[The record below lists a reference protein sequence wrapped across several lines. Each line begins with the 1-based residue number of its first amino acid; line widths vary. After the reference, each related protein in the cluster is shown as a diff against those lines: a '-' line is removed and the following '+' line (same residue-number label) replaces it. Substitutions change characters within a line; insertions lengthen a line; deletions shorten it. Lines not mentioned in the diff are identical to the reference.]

1 MKKRFGI
8 PAALLAAA
16 LLAACG
22 ASSDSYA
29 SSASVANGSYYD
41 ESAAMEGEYGG
52 TDSGSTTPTLDPAVQ
67 NTEQKIVYTADMRIE
82 ATDFAAARTAFL
94 AAVEDTGA
102 WLEHT
107 YVSGCEEDHDR
118 YASYT
123 VRVPAENYRDFLE
136 QAGKGGSVSSLSE
149 DARNITENYIDV
161 QARLTA
167 LEAQRERLNALADKA
182 ETTADLLEIE
192 NQLTDVQY
200 ELESYTGKLRA
211 MDSQVMYST
220 VEATLN
226 EVAVYSP
233 TASTSFGQRIADAF
247 SEGGAGF
254 VSFVQGLAIAIVY
267 LWPLLLIVAA
277 VIAAV
282 ILWRRKHPRKPKPRP
297 AAPAP
302 AAYEPPAETQNQP
315 KYKQ

>member
-1 MKKRFGI
+1 MKKRLGI
-8 PAALLAAA
+8 PAALLAAV

-29 SSASVANGSYYD
+29 SSASAANGSYYD
-41 ESAAMEGEYGG
+41 ESTVMEGEYGG
-52 TDSGSTTPTLDPAVQ
+52 TDSGSTTPSLDPSAQ

-82 ATDFAAARTAFL
+82 ATDFAAARDAFL
-94 AAVEDTGA
+94 AAVEDTGG

-107 YVSGCEEDHDR
+107 YVSGSEEDHDR

-123 VRVPAENYRDFLE
+123 VRVPAENYRAFLE

-149 DARNITENYIDV
+149 DASNITENYIDV
-161 QARLTA
+161 QARLAA
-167 LEAQRERLNALADKA
+167 LEAQRDRLNALADKA

-200 ELESYTGKLRA
+200 ELESYTRKLRA

-233 TASTSFGQRIADAF
+233 TASTGFGQRIADAF

-254 VSFVQGLAIAIVY
+254 VSFVQGLAVAVVY

-277 VIAAV
+277 AV
-282 ILWRRKHPRKPKPRP
+282 TAVALWRRKHPKKPKQKP
-297 AAPAP
+297 AAPTP
-302 AAYEPPAETQNQP
+302 AVYDAPAETQNQP

>member
-1 MKKRFGI
+1 MKKCLGI
-8 PAALLAAA
+8 PATLLAAA

-29 SSASVANGSYYD
+29 SSPSAANGSYYD

-52 TDSGSTTPTLDPAVQ
+52 TDSGSTTPTLDPSAQ

-82 ATDFAAARTAFL
+82 AIDFAAARDAFL
-94 AAVEDTGA
+94 AAVEDTGG

-107 YVSGCEEDHDR
+107 YVSGSEENHDR

-123 VRVPAENYRDFLE
+123 VRVPAENYRVFLE

-149 DARNITENYIDV
+149 DASNITENYIDV
-161 QARLTA
+161 QARLAA
-167 LEAQRERLNALADKA
+167 LEAQRDRLNALADKA

-200 ELESYTGKLRA
+200 ELESYTRKLRA

-233 TASTSFGQRIADAF
+233 TASTGFGQRIADAF

-254 VSFVQGLAIAIVY
+254 VSFVQGLAVAVVY

-277 VIAAV
+277 AV
-282 ILWRRKHPRKPKPRP
+282 TAVALWRRKHPKKLKQKP
-297 AAPAP
+297 AAPTP
-302 AAYEPPAETQNQP
+302 AAYDAPAETPNQP

>member
-1 MKKRFGI
+1 MRVPQPDIGEHFGN
-8 PAALLAAA
+8 A
-16 LLAACG
+16 
-22 ASSDSYA
+22 D
-29 SSASVANGSYYD
+29 
-41 ESAAMEGEYGG
+41 
-52 TDSGSTTPTLDPAVQ
+52 AVP

-123 VRVPAENYRDFLE
+123 VRVPAENYRAFLE

-167 LEAQRERLNALADKA
+167 LEAQRDRLNALADKA

-200 ELESYTGKLRA
+200 ELESYTAKLRA

-254 VSFVQGLAIAIVY
+254 VSFVQGLAIGVVY

-277 VIAAV
+277 VAAAGL
-282 ILWRRKHPRKPKPRP
+282 LWRRKHPRKPKP

-302 AAYEPPAETQNQP
+302 AAYEPPAETPNQP

>member
-22 ASSDSYA
+22 ASSESYA

-52 TDSGSTTPTLDPAVQ
+52 TDSGSTTPTLDPSAQ

-82 ATDFAAARTAFL
+82 ATDFAAARDAFL

-123 VRVPAENYRDFLE
+123 VRVPAENYRTFLE

-167 LEAQRERLNALADKA
+167 LEAQRDRLNALADKA

-254 VSFVQGLAIAIVY
+254 VSFVQGLAIAVVY
-267 LWPLLLIVAA
+267 LWPLLLIAVA

-282 ILWRRKHPRKPKPRP
+282 ILWRRKHPRKLKPKP

>member
-1 MKKRFGI
+1 MKKCLGI

-29 SSASVANGSYYD
+29 SSPSAANGSYYD

-52 TDSGSTTPTLDPAVQ
+52 TDSGSTTPTLDPSAQ

-82 ATDFAAARTAFL
+82 ATDFAAARDAFL
-94 AAVEDTGA
+94 AAVEDTGG

-107 YVSGCEEDHDR
+107 YVSGSEENHDR

-123 VRVPAENYRDFLE
+123 VRVPAENYRVFLE

-149 DARNITENYIDV
+149 DASNITENYIDV
-161 QARLTA
+161 QARLAA
-167 LEAQRERLNALADKA
+167 LEAQRDRLNALADKA

-200 ELESYTGKLRA
+200 ELESYTRKLRA
-211 MDSQVMYST
+211 MDSQVTYST

-233 TASTSFGQRIADAF
+233 TASTGFGQRIADAF

-254 VSFVQGLAIAIVY
+254 VSFVQGLAVAVVY

-277 VIAAV
+277 AV
-282 ILWRRKHPRKPKPRP
+282 TAVALWRRKHPKKPKQKS
-297 AAPAP
+297 AAPTP
-302 AAYEPPAETQNQP
+302 AAYDAPAETPNQP

>member
-1 MKKRFGI
+1 MLFR
-8 PAALLAAA
+8 
-16 LLAACG
+16 
-22 ASSDSYA
+22 SRD
-29 SSASVANGSYYD
+29 
-41 ESAAMEGEYGG
+41 
-52 TDSGSTTPTLDPAVQ
+52 
-67 NTEQKIVYTADMRIE
+67 
-82 ATDFAAARTAFL
+82 AFL

-123 VRVPAENYRDFLE
+123 VRVPAENYRTFLE

-161 QARLTA
+161 QARLAA
-167 LEAQRERLNALADKA
+167 LEAQRDRLNALADKA

-254 VSFVQGLAIAIVY
+254 VSFVQGLAIAVVY
-267 LWPLLLIVAA
+267 LWPLLLIAAA
-277 VIAAV
+277 VVAAV
-282 ILWRRKHPRKPKPRP
+282 ILWRRKHPRKPKPKP

-302 AAYEPPAETQNQP
+302 AAYEAPAQTPNQP

>member
-22 ASSDSYA
+22 ASSESYA

-52 TDSGSTTPTLDPAVQ
+52 TDSGSTTPTLDPSAQ

-82 ATDFAAARTAFL
+82 ATDFAAARDAFL
-94 AAVEDTGA
+94 AAVEDTGG

-107 YVSGCEEDHDR
+107 YVSGSEEDHDR

-123 VRVPAENYRDFLE
+123 VRVPAENYRAFLE
-136 QAGKGGSVSSLSE
+136 QAGKGGSVNSLSE
-149 DARNITENYIDV
+149 DASNITENYIDV
-161 QARLTA
+161 QARLAA
-167 LEAQRERLNALADKA
+167 LEAQRDRLNALADKA

-200 ELESYTGKLRA
+200 ELESYTRKLRV

-254 VSFVQGLAIAIVY
+254 VSFVQGLAVAVVY

-277 VIAAV
+277 AV
-282 ILWRRKHPRKPKPRP
+282 TAVALWRRKHPKKPKQKP
-297 AAPAP
+297 AAPTP
-302 AAYEPPAETQNQP
+302 AVYDAPAETPNQP

>member
-1 MKKRFGI
+1 MKKRLGI

-29 SSASVANGSYYD
+29 SSASAANGSYYD

-52 TDSGSTTPTLDPAVQ
+52 TDSGSTTPTLDPSAQ

-82 ATDFAAARTAFL
+82 ATDFAAARDAFL
-94 AAVEDTGA
+94 AAVEDTGG

-107 YVSGCEEDHDR
+107 YVSGSEEDHDR

-123 VRVPAENYRDFLE
+123 VRVPAENYRAFLE

-149 DARNITENYIDV
+149 DASNITENYIDV
-161 QARLTA
+161 QARLAA
-167 LEAQRERLNALADKA
+167 LEAQRDRLNALADKA

-200 ELESYTGKLRA
+200 ELESYTRKLRA

-233 TASTSFGQRIADAF
+233 TASTGFGQRIADAF

-254 VSFVQGLAIAIVY
+254 VSFVQGLAVAVVY

-277 VIAAV
+277 AV
-282 ILWRRKHPRKPKPRP
+282 TAVALWRRKHPKKPKQKP
-297 AAPAP
+297 AAPTP
-302 AAYEPPAETQNQP
+302 AVYDAPAETQNQP

>member
-123 VRVPAENYRDFLE
+123 VRVPAENYRAFLE

-167 LEAQRERLNALADKA
+167 LEAQRDRLNALADKA

-200 ELESYTGKLRA
+200 ELESYTAKLRA
-211 MDSQVMYST
+211 MDSQVAYST

-254 VSFVQGLAIAIVY
+254 VSFVQGLAIAVVY

-277 VIAAV
+277 VVAAV
-282 ILWRRKHPRKPKPRP
+282 ILWRRKHPRKPKPKP

>member
-1 MKKRFGI
+1 MKKCLGI

-29 SSASVANGSYYD
+29 SSPSAANGSYYD

-52 TDSGSTTPTLDPAVQ
+52 TDSGSTTPTLDPSAQ

-82 ATDFAAARTAFL
+82 ATDFAAARDAFL
-94 AAVEDTGA
+94 AAVEDTGG

-107 YVSGCEEDHDR
+107 YISGSEKNHDR

-123 VRVPAENYRDFLE
+123 VRVPAENYRVFLE

-149 DARNITENYIDV
+149 DASNITENYIDV
-161 QARLTA
+161 QACLAA
-167 LEAQRERLNALADKA
+167 LEAQRDRLNALADKA

-200 ELESYTGKLRA
+200 ELESYTRKLRA

-233 TASTSFGQRIADAF
+233 TASTGFGQRIADAF

-254 VSFVQGLAIAIVY
+254 VSFVQGLAVAVVY

-277 VIAAV
+277 AV
-282 ILWRRKHPRKPKPRP
+282 TAVALWRRKHPKKPKQKS
-297 AAPAP
+297 AAPTP
-302 AAYEPPAETQNQP
+302 AAYDAPAETPNQP

>member
-1 MKKRFGI
+1 MKKRLGI
-8 PAALLAAA
+8 PAALLAAV

-29 SSASVANGSYYD
+29 SSASAANGSYYD
-41 ESAAMEGEYGG
+41 ESTVMEGEYGG
-52 TDSGSTTPTLDPAVQ
+52 TDSGSTTPSLDPSAQ

-82 ATDFAAARTAFL
+82 ATDFAAARDAFL
-94 AAVEDTGA
+94 AAVEDTGG

-107 YVSGCEEDHDR
+107 YVSGSEEDHDR

-123 VRVPAENYRDFLE
+123 VRVPAENYRAFLE

-149 DARNITENYIDV
+149 DASNITENYIDV
-161 QARLTA
+161 QARLAA
-167 LEAQRERLNALADKA
+167 LEAQRDRLNALADKA

-200 ELESYTGKLRA
+200 ELESYTRKLRA

-254 VSFVQGLAIAIVY
+254 VSFVQGLAIAVVY

-277 VIAAV
+277 VVAAV
-282 ILWRRKHPRKPKPRP
+282 ILWRRKHPRKPKPKP

>member
-22 ASSDSYA
+22 GSSESYA

-52 TDSGSTTPTLDPAVQ
+52 TDSGTTPTLDPSAQ

-82 ATDFAAARTAFL
+82 ATDFAAARDAFL

-123 VRVPAENYRDFLE
+123 VRVPAENYRTFLE

-161 QARLTA
+161 QARLAA
-167 LEAQRERLNALADKA
+167 LEAQRDRLNALADKA

-254 VSFVQGLAIAIVY
+254 VSFVQGLAIAVVY

-277 VIAAV
+277 VVAAV
-282 ILWRRKHPRKPKPRP
+282 ILWRRKHPRKPKPKP

-302 AAYEPPAETQNQP
+302 AAYEAPAETQNQP

>member
-1 MKKRFGI
+1 MKKRLGI

-29 SSASVANGSYYD
+29 SSPSAANGSYYD

-52 TDSGSTTPTLDPAVQ
+52 TDSGSTTPTLDPSAQ

-82 ATDFAAARTAFL
+82 ATDFAAARDAFL
-94 AAVEDTGA
+94 AAVEDTGG

-107 YVSGCEEDHDR
+107 YVSGSEEDHDR

-123 VRVPAENYRDFLE
+123 VRVPAENYRAFLE

-149 DARNITENYIDV
+149 DASNITENYIDV
-161 QARLTA
+161 QARLAA
-167 LEAQRERLNALADKA
+167 LEAQRDRLNALADKA

-200 ELESYTGKLRA
+200 ELESYTRKLRA

-254 VSFVQGLAIAIVY
+254 VSFVQGLAVAVVY
-267 LWPLLLIVAA
+267 LWPLLLIVA
-277 VIAAV
+277 VVVAAG
-282 ILWRRKHPRKPKPRP
+282 ILWRRKHPKKPKQKP
-297 AAPAP
+297 AAPTP
-302 AAYEPPAETQNQP
+302 AVYDAPAETQNQP

>member
-1 MKKRFGI
+1 MKKRLGI

-22 ASSDSYA
+22 GSSEGYTE
-29 SSASVANGSYYD
+29 SASAANGSYYD
-41 ESAAMEGEYGG
+41 ESTVMEVEYGG
-52 TDSGSTTPTLDPAVQ
+52 TESGSTTPTLDPSAQ

-82 ATDFAAARTAFL
+82 ATDFAAARDAFL
-94 AAVEDTGA
+94 AAVEDTGG

-107 YVSGCEEDHDR
+107 YVSGSEEDHDR

-123 VRVPAENYRDFLE
+123 VRVPAENYRAFLE

-149 DARNITENYIDV
+149 DASNITENYIDV
-161 QARLTA
+161 QARLAA
-167 LEAQRERLNALADKA
+167 LEAQRDRLNALADKA

-200 ELESYTGKLRA
+200 ELESYTRKLRA

-233 TASTSFGQRIADAF
+233 TASTGFGQRIADAF

-254 VSFVQGLAIAIVY
+254 VSFVQGLAVAVVY

-277 VIAAV
+277 AVIAVA
-282 ILWRRKHPRKPKPRP
+282 LWRRKHPKKTKQKP
-297 AAPAP
+297 AAPTP
-302 AAYEPPAETQNQP
+302 AVYDAPAETQNQP

>member
-29 SSASVANGSYYD
+29 SSASAANGSYYD

-52 TDSGSTTPTLDPAVQ
+52 TDSGSTTPTLDPSAQ

-82 ATDFAAARTAFL
+82 ATDFAAARDAFL
-94 AAVEDTGA
+94 AAVEDTGG

-107 YVSGCEEDHDR
+107 YVSGSEEDHDR

-123 VRVPAENYRDFLE
+123 VRVPAENYRAFLE

-149 DARNITENYIDV
+149 DASNITENYIDV
-161 QARLTA
+161 QARLAA
-167 LEAQRERLNALADKA
+167 LEVQRDRLNALADKA

-200 ELESYTGKLRA
+200 ELESYTRKLRA

-233 TASTSFGQRIADAF
+233 TASTGFGQRIADAF

-254 VSFVQGLAIAIVY
+254 VSFVQGLAVAVVY

-277 VIAAV
+277 AV
-282 ILWRRKHPRKPKPRP
+282 TAVALWRRKHPRKPRQKP
-297 AAPAP
+297 AAPTP
-302 AAYEPPAETQNQP
+302 AAYDAPAETQNQP